1 MADKVA
7 IDLLIN
13 AAESAKSVKDLKQ
26 SMKDL
31 KNAALEVGE
40 GSKDFVRLAGAASE
54 AKQRMDDLNDAV
66 RALDSGDLGQNIS
79 RIGSTIAGG
88 FQAAQG
94 AMALFGA
101 ESEDVEKALLKVQA
115 ATALAQG
122 IQSVSDL
129 GKSFVALRNILNST
143 AIGQKIVTAAQWLWN
158 AAVNANPIML
168 MVTALG
174 AAITAMAL
182 FGTGAESAAEKQE
195 RLNDELEK
203 TNERLKGQVDLY
215 SDLNKNTRL
224 TIQNQINLLKAK
236 GATDKEIYEKE
247 RELIQNSLNE
257 LAYRKGF
264 IGKLNADEIRE
275 ERALLNAKE
284 VLQLNYEKRQSDKL
298 KDAQKKSQEEAQRKS
313 KEAAS
318 EFNSA
323 VEDADRLSAELLRI
337 EKDKEDKIAANKKAM
352 RDLEIQERMDAE
364 KVADEFAQR
373 DIENAAATEAARFEI
388 MQQSVNSLQSLSDLF
403 FEAKLAT
410 LQKGTAAEDRAARN
424 QFKIN
429 KALALQSNIIS
440 TIMGITNALSAQ
452 SIVPEPFGTIL
463 KAATAVSVGIAG
475 TANTIKIAKS
485 QYGGG
490 ASSVSAPSLSA
501 PSVNASRGV
510 NINPVRSTTS
520 TTIDSEKVEA
530 GQSVVRAYVVES
542 DVTSKQNSIKNIEQK
557 SKI

>member
-264 IGKLNADEIRE
+264 IGKLTAEEIRE

-284 VLQLNYEKRQSDKL
+284 VLQLNYEKRQSDKQIA
-298 KDAQKKSQEEAQRKS
+298 DQKKSQDEYLKGQ
-313 KEAAS
+313 
-318 EFNSA
+318 
-323 VEDADRLSAELLRI
+323 
-337 EKDKEDKIAANKKAM
+337 EKLDQLKKAAREKESTLEFERKEFEKSEAEREALEFDAQMM
-352 RDLEIQERMDAE
+352 RRFEANVEYIDKTKDYELER
-364 KVADEFAQR
+364 EFA
-373 DIENAAATEAARFEI
+373 TEQEKFAIA
-388 MQQSVNSLQSLSDLF
+388 QQSVNSLQSLSDLF